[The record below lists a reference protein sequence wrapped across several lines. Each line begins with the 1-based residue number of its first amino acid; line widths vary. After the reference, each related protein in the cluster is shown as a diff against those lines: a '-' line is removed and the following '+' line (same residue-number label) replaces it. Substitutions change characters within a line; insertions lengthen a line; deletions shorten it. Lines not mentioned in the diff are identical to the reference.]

1 MLSSRAGPLVPPMQ
15 LLIHNDNPFAHAP
28 PSITRP
34 GSPARAPE
42 LVNIRLHAGRAA
54 EEGTVVGC
62 TLVTLKHHQRVVWI
76 QTVAKQHHD
85 FLRTACGGTI
95 GRVLSAS
102 ASQLVLAYTQIVRP
116 AHMCLRLRL
125 AAGDD
130 DDASA
135 AAADTAFLAC
145 TTRGRLGAKQ
155 VRRAWQRHWEHFAC
169 GWARKQPPPT
179 TLSFAAYRH
188 VAIALQT
195 SVLLPRAI
203 ASATMHASQIVRK
216 KGETRGGGQPR
227 GTSRTWGVA
236 AEEQMVSYGRD

>member
-1 MLSSRAGPLVPPMQ
+1 M
-15 LLIHNDNPFAHAP
+15 
-28 PSITRP
+28 
-34 GSPARAPE
+34 
-42 LVNIRLHAGRAA
+42 
-54 EEGTVVGC
+54 VGC

-95 GRVLSAS
+95 GRVLSAP

-216 KGETRGGGQPR
+216 RGGNKR
-227 GTSRTWGVA
+227 GRRDTGDKQNLGRGRGRANGFVWA
-236 AEEQMVSYGRD
+236 RLEQEKKNVQRLLLL

>member
-1 MLSSRAGPLVPPMQ
+1 M
-15 LLIHNDNPFAHAP
+15 
-28 PSITRP
+28 
-34 GSPARAPE
+34 
-42 LVNIRLHAGRAA
+42 
-54 EEGTVVGC
+54 
-62 TLVTLKHHQRVVWI
+62 
-76 QTVAKQHHD
+76 
-85 FLRTACGGTI
+85 
-95 GRVLSAS
+95 LSAS

-216 KGETRGGGQPR
+216 KGESK
-227 GTSRTWGVA
+227 GTEEG
-236 AEEQMVSYGRD
+236 AEFSCQEKLLNKCRLPKNRYEIHTFRQQKLPQHAEKYSLPSCEIAQEAREISC

>member
-1 MLSSRAGPLVPPMQ
+1 M
-15 LLIHNDNPFAHAP
+15 
-28 PSITRP
+28 
-34 GSPARAPE
+34 
-42 LVNIRLHAGRAA
+42 
-54 EEGTVVGC
+54 VGC

-95 GRVLSAS
+95 GRVLSAP

-130 DDASA
+130 ADDASA

-216 KGETRGGGQPR
+216 KGESKGTEEGAERHGEQAELGAWPR
-227 GTSRTWGVA
+227 RSKWFRMGATEAREKMYNGFSSSGHLLHARAHQQKKWLRVH
-236 AEEQMVSYGRD
+236 RH